1 MKIDGRIIKDLR
13 KQSGLSLRAFAQ
25 KIYAS
30 KSSVQR
36 WEKSSPPDDSE
47 LIERIAAVFSVTAE
61 ELERMSDKRYGAA
74 AEEKLSP
81 EKLAELK
88 YGVKWLIFPLMLLP
102 VITVLGLI
110 ATIIIFTLTT

>member
-47 LIERIAAVFSVTAE
+47 LIERIAAVFSVTAD
-61 ELERMSDKRYGAA
+61 ELERMSEDRYGAA
-74 AEEKLSP
+74 AKEKLSP

-88 YGVKWLIFPLMLLP
+88 YGVKWLIIPLAELP
-102 VITVLGLI
+102 LIMILGLI
-110 ATIIIFTLTT
+110 TTLIILAFV